1 MTTRLRDGFNTNRPA
16 IRIESGLDDGL
27 GGGAGD
33 N

>member
-1 MTTRLRDGFNTNRPA
+1 MTTRLRDGFYTNRLA
-16 IRIESGLDDGL
+16 IRIESGL